1 MSDHP
6 AGVEQEFWRLAARF
20 VEFVHGETRLPLIV
34 CDGQGI
40 IREAVVKSRI
50 GTAHA
55 GAQRIVRGEVDE
67 AFVTAEEAA
76 ADPSVKE
83 GYNCPIVVGGRRL
96 GTFGIAG
103 PLEVSRPMARVA
115 AAVLSSWLKELEH
128 RQALSRT
135 AGQVVEALDAISA
148 KLGSAAEVSKATLA
162 RTESASQAA
171 AERLG
176 AVDSALQAV
185 QGIAQQSRMLAI
197 NASVEATRAGD
208 AGRAFGVIA
217 REMLGLADGARLTS
231 NTIQG
236 TLRDVAASVRQLDEA
251 GRASSAEAAAA
262 VETLREVAALLSS
275 LRSAL
280 EDQGAGRELSAGR
293 ADARR
298 IGSSSR

>member
-1 MSDHP
+1 MSDSR
-6 AGVEQEFWRLAARF
+6 GSIEQEFWRLAARF

-50 GTAHA
+50 GSPHA
-55 GAQRIVRGEVDE
+55 GAQRIVRGEVEE
-67 AFVTAEEAA
+67 AYVTAEEAA
-76 ADPSVKE
+76 ANPAVKE
-83 GYNCPIVVGGRRL
+83 GYSCPIVVSGRRL
-96 GTFGIAG
+96 GTFGITG

-115 AAVLSSWLKELEH
+115 AAVLSSWLKELEQ
-128 RQALSRT
+128 RQALART
-135 AGQVVEALDAISA
+135 AGQVEGALEAISA
-148 KLGSAAEVSKATLA
+148 KLGSAAEVSRSTLA
-162 RTESASQAA
+162 RTQSASQAA

-236 TLRDVAASVRQLDEA
+236 TLRDVSASVRQLDEA

-262 VETLREVAALLSS
+262 VETLREVEALLSS
-275 LRSAL
+275 LRVAL
-280 EDQGAGRELSAGR
+280 QDQGAARELSAGHAGGR
-293 ADARR
+293 AV
-298 IGSSSR
+298 GSSSR